1 MEGRIQ
7 VRKRPKFL
15 LSNFDVE
22 ERTQLSAKIKLLGGI
37 LYESSVSI
45 TSVEITMS
53 TVFSQLFYRQ
63 SFDIAAHMFW

>member
-15 LSNFDVE
+15 LSNFDVK
-22 ERTQLSAKIKLLGGI
+22 ERTQLSAKIRLLGGI

-45 TSVEITMS
+45 TSVENIMS
-53 TVFSQLFYRQ
+53 TVFAQLFCRQ
-63 SFDIAAHMFW
+63 SRDIAHMFL